1 MRNGKVAEHNYKV
14 GDILSSSWGY
24 SMTIV
29 NYYQVVK
36 TTPKMITV
44 REIAG
49 KLVSGDGM
57 RGESVPVPNA
67 FVPKKSYQPAEFHRL
82 VVRGMISIN
91 ESERAGLWDGEPMY
105 HDHWD

>member
-1 MRNGKVAEHNYKV
+1 METTTTKSHSYKF

-36 TTPKMITV
+36 VTPKMITV

-57 RGESVPVPNA
+57 RGESIPVPNA
-67 FVPKKSYQPAEFHRL
+67 FVPKKSYQPAEYRRL
-82 VVRGMISIN
+82 VVRGMIGIN